1 MQRGI
6 AAPLTGS
13 LYTCS
18 LMDAVLE
25 IKARLPIDELV
36 RQYVQIQKKGRN
48 FVSLCPFHNDT
59 HPSFLISP
67 DKGIAYCFAC
77 QKGGDIF
84 SFYQLIEGVDFP
96 QAIRELGEKAGVAVD
111 TEKYKPQQKDEKD
124 RMRECLEAALTL
136 YKGNLKAA
144 APVQQYLTDRGVTP
158 QEIETFALGFAADSY
173 TGTYEALLK
182 AGFSKK
188 EVTATG
194 LAIQR
199 ELADERIFDRFR
211 NRLMF
216 PIHDLQG
223 RIVGFGGR
231 TLGGDDAKYMNSPE
245 SSLYRKSSV
254 LFGLHLAKEAMRDA
268 KQAIIVEG
276 YFDVLACHRAGFA
289 NAVAACGTAL
299 TEEHAKILKRYVET
313 VVLCLDQDAAGRSA
327 AERAFQVCSKEGLQ
341 VYGIVLPSKDPADVA
356 QADVS
361 ALNNMLS
368 TGAKPYFEIVLREI
382 KSSDL
387 TSPKTRHDALQRVL
401 TLLQSVQT
409 VVERSY
415 YIREAAKAFGTPET
429 ALQDDLHRVESKD
442 APRIQRT
449 VVAAKSH
456 ELFTGTEIA
465 LGLFLL
471 YPHCRGMLDK
481 VIPPEE
487 GFAATLHKALMDTR
501 DVKDLTVESLP
512 LEPLDRERAGILY
525 LFCEQHGFAQWNE
538 RMAPRELERNCL
550 NANREYLRHKQ
561 ADITK
566 RMLEARRLG
575 KAEDEASLL
584 AAYQNLL
591 KLSKSSL

>member
-1 MQRGI
+1 
-6 AAPLTGS
+6 
-13 LYTCS
+13 
-18 LMDAVLE
+18 MDAVIE

-36 RQYVQIQKKGRN
+36 RQYVQIHKKGRN

-111 TEKYKPQQKDEKD
+111 NEKYKPQQKDEKD
-124 RMRECLEAALTL
+124 RMRECLEAASVL
-136 YKGNLKAA
+136 YRGNLRNSEKI
-144 APVQQYLTDRGVTP
+144 QQYLAGRGVTA
-158 QEIETFALGFAADSY
+158 QEIEMFTLGFAADSF

-188 EVTATG
+188 EITATG

-231 TLGGDDAKYMNSPE
+231 TLGDDEAKYMNSPE
-245 SSLYRKSSV
+245 STLYRKSSV
-254 LFGLHLAKEAMRDA
+254 LFGLHLAKEAMREA

-289 NAVAACGTAL
+289 QTVAACGTAL

-313 VVLCLDQDAAGRSA
+313 VVLCLDQDTAGRAA

-341 VYGIVLPSKDPADVA
+341 VYGVVLPGKDPAEVA
-356 QADVS
+356 QAN
-361 ALNNMLS
+361 LEELKTMLS
-368 TGAKPYFEIVLREI
+368 TGTKPYFEIVLQEI
-382 KSSDL
+382 RLSDL
-387 TSPKTRHDALQRVL
+387 TSPKVRHDALERVL
-401 TLLQSVQT
+401 LLLQSVQT

-415 YIREAAKAFGTPET
+415 FIREAAKAFGSTET
-429 ALQDDLHRVESKD
+429 ALQDDLKRVESRD
-442 APRIQRT
+442 APRVQRT
-449 VVAAKSH
+449 VKIDPKSH
-456 ELFTGTEIA
+456 ELFTSSEIA

-471 YPHCRGMLDK
+471 YPHCRDMLDR

-487 GFAATLHKALMDTR
+487 GFASSLYKALIATR
-501 DVKDLTVESLP
+501 DIKNLTVESLP
-512 LEPLDRERAGILY
+512 LDPLERERAGILY

-538 RMAPRELERNCL
+538 RLAPRELERNCM

-561 ADITK
+561 ADITR
-566 RMLEARRLG
+566 RMLEARRSG
-575 KAEDEASLL
+575 KTEEEASLL
-584 AAYQNLL
+584 TAYQDLL
-591 KLSKSSL
+591 RLSKTAL